1 MRRSLSFAY
10 IACSLL
16 CFTHQGL
23 SQIGQTK
30 EELIQRYGQCHL
42 DPAGKP
48 KEPSAYDSV
57 IDVGENC
64 TFHTSG
70 PPAILGSDD
79 LIITALFKD
88 GKAVAFDYRV
98 PFVNALSAGRPSERN
113 RKLWELEILR
123 LLSIAVPGAQ
133 WVNIPSNSTIQR
145 SRTKDSTAFAYY
157 FADGNYHR
165 HELVVQTAAVDA
177 VFKKTDKVI
186 RELRPK

>member
-1 MRRSLSFAY
+1 MPRGSCWHDGGAKR
-10 IACSLL
+10 
-16 CFTHQGL
+16 
-23 SQIGQTK
+23 
-30 EELIQRYGQCHL
+30 
-42 DPAGKP
+42 
-48 KEPSAYDSV
+48 YDSV

-70 PPAILGSDD
+70 PPAILGNDD

-98 PFVNALSAGRPSERN
+98 PFANALSAGQPSERN

-123 LLSIAVPGAQ
+123 LLSIAVSGAQ
-133 WVNIPSNSTIQR
+133 WVNIPGNSIIKR
-145 SRTKDSTAFAYY
+145 WRTKDSTAFTYY
-157 FADGNYHR
+157 FAGGNYHR
-165 HELVVQTAAVDA
+165 HELLVQTAAVDA